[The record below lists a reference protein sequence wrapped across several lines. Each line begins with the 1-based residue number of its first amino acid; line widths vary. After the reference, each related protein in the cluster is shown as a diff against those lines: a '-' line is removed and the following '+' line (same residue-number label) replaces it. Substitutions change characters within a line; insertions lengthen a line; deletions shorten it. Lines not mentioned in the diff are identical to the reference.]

1 MRPLDFEGI
10 LVTNCYPQIREFLA
24 QNAFLLKQQGMP
36 DAASFLAEPDLNAAT
51 GQINWHTT
59 ISGSLRPISSLP
71 PKEQILVRAK
81 TDKYLATLR
90 ALTKSEAGQK
100 DKTAASLLA
109 LAIQHPS
116 DQDIYVHDLT
126 PVLINWGFEKDRLK
140 AAPVN
145 AAAPQAGTSANQAG
159 AAAAASGVTGTPVPP
174 VPQQTVI
181 KQTSGWTGWIPPFI
195 LLSLLV
201 WLGLAALGVLPSP
214 LPASLFHQDVS
225 TEKEEARSSGLQDQ
239 AQDVYA
245 KLQTRCQQC
254 QQKQPSAETPAEKP
268 AAAPE
273 QSKEE
278 PVQPADAIKPV
289 PDEKEAPAEEAK
301 PDAEEEEEEPAE
313 KIQPGAEEEP
323 AEEAKPAPEAKNE
336 APVVVPMPSF
346 AEEPESPVVV
356 VPAEPQAKQ
365 DPPAKEE
372 PQKEEPAKEENKPL
386 AQNELPDF
394 GAPIVLPEEQK
405 PAPSEK
411 PKEKAKPKKKKAPAA
426 QADATPEQTPKPDKK
441 ADRTPNKTPKGSAM
455 QITKD
460 AARNNDLSF
469 LEGCWR
475 SVTDLH
481 SSATGEL
488 VEVEYCFQPNG
499 SGRRRVLEHSGG
511 ICTGSVKAN
520 FAGARLDISA
530 GKAHCSSGGYFVP
543 QDVQCNGSGSSTNCS
558 GKEHGGGGNFLGQ
571 IIGAL
576 FGGGS
581 DRRWKATFIR
591 K

>member
-1 MRPLDFEGI
+1 MRPLAFEGI
-10 LVTNCYPQIREFLA
+10 LVTNCYPQLHEFLA

-36 DAASFLAEPDLNAAT
+36 DAASFLAEPALNAAT

-59 ISGSLRPISSLP
+59 ISGPLRPISSLP

-126 PVLINWGFEKDRLK
+126 PVLINWGFEKDRRK
-140 AAPVN
+140 TAPVN
-145 AAAPQAGTSANQAG
+145 AAAPGAGTSA
-159 AAAAASGVTGTPVPP
+159 AAAAASGAAGTPVPP
-174 VPQQTVI
+174 APQQVVI

-214 LPASLFHQDVS
+214 LPASLFHKDIG

-254 QQKQPSAETPAEKP
+254 QQKQPAAETPAEKP

-273 QSKEE
+273 PSKEE
-278 PVQPADAIKPV
+278 PVQPADAVKPV

-301 PDAEEEEEEPAE
+301 PESEEEPAE
-313 KIQPGAEEEP
+313 QVQPGAEEEP
-323 AEEAKPAPEAKNE
+323 AEEAKPEPEAKNE

-356 VPAEPQAKQ
+356 VPTEPLAKQ

-394 GAPIVLPEEQK
+394 GAPVVIPEEQK

-411 PKEKAKPKKKKAPAA
+411 PKEKAKPKKKKAPVQ
-426 QADATPEQTPKPDKK
+426 QADATPAQTPKPAPK
-441 ADRTPNKTPKGSAM
+441 ANKTPKGSAM
-455 QITKD
+455 QIPKD
-460 AARNNDLSF
+460 AAKNNDLSF

-488 VEVEYCFQPNG
+488 VEVEYCFQSNG
-499 SGRRRVLEHSGG
+499 SGRRRVLENSGG

-530 GKAHCSSGGYFVP
+530 GKAHCSSGGYFVS
-543 QDVQCNGSGSSTNCS
+543 QDVQCNGNGSSTNCS
-558 GKEHGGGGNFLGQ
+558 GKEHGGGGNILGQ
-571 IIGAL
+571 IIGAI
-576 FGGGS
+576 FGSGGS
-581 DRRWKATFIR
+581 DNRWSAVFIR